1 MSGKI
6 DWIRSL
12 IQRITTTTN
21 FGQCMKGIKI
31 LSADNGRCKA
41 EFKVNEEHL
50 NIGGSMHGGFTATV
64 IDCMSTYAL
73 MTHEK
78 NNPGVSVDMHITY
91 MKPAF
96 PGELVTVEAKTIRV
110 GRTLAFLVVELS
122 KNDGKDMIAHGAHTK
137 YVA

>member
-6 DWIRSL
+6 DLIKSI
-12 IQRITTTTN
+12 IQRLSTTTS
-21 FGQCMKGIKI
+21 FGQCMKNMKI
-31 LSADNGRCKA
+31 LSADNGKCKG

-78 NNPGVSVDMHITY
+78 NSPGVSVDMHITY

-96 PGELVTVEAKTIRV
+96 PGEVVTVEAKTIRV
-110 GRTLAFLVVELS
+110 GRTLAFLAVELT
-122 KNDGKDMIAHGAHTK
+122 KNDGKDIIAHGQHTK
-137 YVA
+137 YVG